1 VNSTLN
7 VSETHDTTAD
17 VRTYPVL
24 LYDGL
29 CGFCDGTVQ
38 FILRHDRRG
47 TLKFATLQGEFARG
61 VIARHPE
68 LAGVDSL
75 VLVEPDPA
83 TGQENVY
90 VRSTGALRVARYLG
104 GAWHL
109 TRATAIVPRF
119 LRDWAYDAFARIRYR
134 VFGRY
139 DRCPIPTPD
148 QRARFID

>member
-1 VNSTLN
+1 MP
-7 VSETHDTTAD
+7 DG
-17 VRTYPVL
+17 PVL

-38 FILRHDRRG
+38 FILKHDRRG
-47 TLKFATLQGEFARG
+47 TLRFATLQGDFARD

-75 VLVEPDPA
+75 VLVECDGV
-83 TGQENVY
+83 GQEKVY
-90 VRSTGALRVARYLG
+90 VRSDGALHVARYLG

-109 TRATAIVPRF
+109 ARVIAVVPRF
-119 LRDWAYDAFARIRYR
+119 LRDSAYDAFARIRYR

-139 DRCPIPTPD
+139 DSCPIPTPE

>member
-1 VNSTLN
+1 MID
-7 VSETHDTTAD
+7 H
-17 VRTYPVL
+17 PVL

-38 FILRHDRRG
+38 FILKHDRRG
-47 TLKFATLQGEFARG
+47 TLRFATLQGDFARD

-68 LAGVDSL
+68 VAGVDSL
-75 VLVEPDPA
+75 VLVEQNDA
-83 TGQENVY
+83 SGRERVF
-90 VRSTGALRVARYLG
+90 VRSEGALRVARYLG

-109 TRATAIVPRF
+109 TRIVAIVPRF

-134 VFGRY
+134 LFGKY
-139 DRCPIPTPD
+139 ESCPIPTPE

>member
-1 VNSTLN
+1 VSSTIP
-7 VSETHDTTAD
+7 VAETGHTPAD

-47 TLKFATLQGEFARG
+47 TLKFATLQGEYARG
-61 VIARHPE
+61 VIERHPE

-83 TGQENVY
+83 TGRENVY

-139 DRCPIPTPD
+139 DSCPIPTPE

>member
-1 VNSTLN
+1 MP
-7 VSETHDTTAD
+7 DG
-17 VRTYPVL
+17 PVL

-38 FILRHDRRG
+38 FILKHDRRG
-47 TLKFATLQGEFARG
+47 TLRFATLQGDFARD

-83 TGQENVY
+83 SGNERVY
-90 VRSTGALRVARYLG
+90 VRSDGALHVARYLG
-104 GAWHL
+104 GAWKL
-109 TRATAIVPRF
+109 ARATAIVPRF
-119 LRDWAYDAFARIRYR
+119 LRDLAYDGFARIRYR

-139 DRCPIPTPD
+139 DACPIPTPE

>member
-1 VNSTLN
+1 ML
-7 VSETHDTTAD
+7 DG
-17 VRTYPVL
+17 PVL

-38 FILRHDRRG
+38 FILKHDRRG
-47 TLKFATLQGEFARG
+47 TLRFATLQGDFARD

-75 VLVEPDPA
+75 VLVERDA
-83 TGQENVY
+83 AGRERVH
-90 VRSTGALRVARYLG
+90 VRSDGALHVARYLG

-109 TRATAIVPRF
+109 ARATAIVPRVI
-119 LRDWAYDAFARIRYR
+119 RDLAYDGFARIRYR

-139 DRCPIPTPD
+139 DACPIPTPE